1 MNVYRQMLLQVVR
14 DRCGGRMM
22 MRLTGLILACIGL
35 LLALRWVFG
44 PKPVVEY
51 LPAWLVCFII
61 FMWCGAFLKSAIQQN
76 LPSNACLV
84 PGLRHR
90 LMTLTAVVFAICMAA
105 CAALIGATMGH
116 AGYALVAAG
125 AFGVYLLFA
134 QRYTPVGFLPS
145 VVIIGSTMLENRP
158 YYMVMNSAVYLGEP
172 VFTGVGMIVVAL
184 LFALGLRAAFLQGG
198 DRHWA
203 WVKRFQYQQARLQG
217 RLTGSLSSG
226 LRWLAWTRL
235 PYRRALQRDVRP
247 GTPQGRLMMHALGTA
262 AYDGPALLFL
272 ASYTVLTS
280 AAGYYFGRTLG
291 ADAAAGISTMMQ
303 SGMMLGCLGYTTQV
317 AGTIVRHADEQRL
330 YSLTPAAPARE
341 AINRVLFNTLLFRFL
356 RLWLAALAGA
366 LCFGVATTGVDG
378 FRGLT
383 WMFAA
388 LVLPFGGVMLRYY
401 AWLPKRSNDMMAAL
415 LIIFCMLV
423 YIALIMAD
431 RAYLGLPWFGAGC
444 VIAGLSALGLALRWR
459 RLVSAPPMLPAGR
472 LLA

>member
-90 LMTLTAVVFAICMAA
+90 LMTLTTVVFAICMVA

-158 YYMVMNSAVYLGEP
+158 YYMVMNGAV
-172 VFTGVGMIVVAL
+172 
-184 LFALGLRAAFLQGG
+184 
-198 DRHWA
+198 
-203 WVKRFQYQQARLQG
+203 
-217 RLTGSLSSG
+217 S
-226 LRWLAWTRL
+226 
-235 PYRRALQRDVRP
+235 
-247 GTPQGRLMMHALGTA
+247 
-262 AYDGPALLFL
+262 
-272 ASYTVLTS
+272 
-280 AAGYYFGRTLG
+280 
-291 ADAAAGISTMMQ
+291 
-303 SGMMLGCLGYTTQV
+303 
-317 AGTIVRHADEQRL
+317 
-330 YSLTPAAPARE
+330 
-341 AINRVLFNTLLFRFL
+341 
-356 RLWLAALAGA
+356 
-366 LCFGVATTGVDG
+366 
-378 FRGLT
+378 
-383 WMFAA
+383 
-388 LVLPFGGVMLRYY
+388 
-401 AWLPKRSNDMMAAL
+401 
-415 LIIFCMLV
+415 
-423 YIALIMAD
+423 
-431 RAYLGLPWFGAGC
+431 
-444 VIAGLSALGLALRWR
+444 
-459 RLVSAPPMLPAGR
+459 VSP
-472 LLA
+472 